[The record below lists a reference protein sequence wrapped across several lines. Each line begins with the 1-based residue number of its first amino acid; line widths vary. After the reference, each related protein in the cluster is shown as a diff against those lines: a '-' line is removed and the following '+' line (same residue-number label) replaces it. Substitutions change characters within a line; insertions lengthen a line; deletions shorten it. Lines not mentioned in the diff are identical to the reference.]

1 VIDQV
6 PSDSN
11 SDEELLDQAAYVLGS
26 AYRKTVLRQLQ
37 DRPAMPSQIADENDF
52 QRSHISRALGELES
66 KGIVQSHSDGSRTKL
81 YSLTGLGRD
90 VADLVTELDD
100 GVDES

>member
-1 VIDQV
+1 MIDQV

-26 AYRKTVLRQLQ
+26 TYRKAVLGQLQ
-37 DRPAMPSQIADENDF
+37 ARPAMPSQIADENDL
-52 QRSHISRALGELES
+52 QRSHVSRALGELES
-66 KGIVQSHSDGSRTKL
+66 KGIVRSHSDGSRTKL

-90 VADLVTELDD
+90 VANLVTELDD

>member
-1 VIDQV
+1 MTDQV

-11 SDEELLDQAAYVLGS
+11 PDGELLDQAAYVLGS
-26 AYRKTVLRQLQ
+26 TYRKTVLEQLQ
-37 DRPAMPSQIADENDF
+37 DRPAMPSEIADENDL
-52 QRSHISRALGELES
+52 QRSHVSRALGELDS
-66 KGIVQSHSDGSRTKL
+66 KGIVRSHSDGSRTKL

-90 VADLVTELDD
+90 VADLVIEFDD